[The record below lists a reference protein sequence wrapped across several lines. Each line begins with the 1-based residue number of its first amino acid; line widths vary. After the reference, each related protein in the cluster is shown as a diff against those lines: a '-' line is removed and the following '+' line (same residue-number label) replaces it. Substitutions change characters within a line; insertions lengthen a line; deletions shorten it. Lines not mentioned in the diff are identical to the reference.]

1 MISDLLS
8 EKAKDELFHEI
19 SKAIDDLAEI
29 KANQIQK
36 RYLNKK
42 EACEYIGVNYN
53 NFSSFQ
59 REGRIKPIRIEGF
72 SRDKYD
78 RKELDRFME
87 SYQL

>member
-8 EKAKDELFHEI
+8 EKAKEQLTQELSEVIDE
-19 SKAIDDLAEI
+19 LAEI

-53 NFSSFQ
+53 NFSGFQ